1 MRVLYLVYFL
11 LLFCFYGCKSK
22 TNDIGVKRLEI
33 RNIQPETKPVIN
45 ILHQVQ
51 RGDTLEIVSDGE
63 LTWNPFVIG
72 LAVDSLQSRYGNL
85 FDLERKGNFARLKK
99 GNTFIEVL
107 KNSPLENA
115 EDLAEHHHS
124 TLPIYRLSKA
134 EIFDDGIQLQHGI
147 TVGMNKNEFFRLLGY
162 RGDINGINVV
172 QNFDPPGDLIE
183 QTFVFD
189 KDKLLRIS
197 MRSPY

>member
-1 MRVLYLVYFL
+1 MRVLYSIFILLIVYS
-11 LLFCFYGCKSK
+11 YGCKNQINEK
-22 TNDIGVKRLEI
+22 EIQQLKI
-33 RNIQPETKPVIN
+33 RNEQLEATPVVN
-45 ILHQVQ
+45 ILHQVE

-63 LTWNPFVIG
+63 LTWNPFVTC
-72 LAVDSLQSRYGNL
+72 LAADSLQAHYGNV
-85 FDLERKGNFARLKK
+85 FDVDKEGISIKLKK
-99 GNTFIEVL
+99 GSSFIVIV
-107 KNSPLENA
+107 KNESIENA
-115 EDLAEHHHS
+115 EDYAEHHY
-124 TLPIYRLSKA
+124 TTPPTYKLTEA
-134 EIFDDGIQLQHGI
+134 VIFDSGIQLQHGI
-147 TVGMNKNEFFRLLGY
+147 KVGMSKKKFFRLLGY

>member
-63 LTWNPFVIG
+63 LTWNPFVTG
-72 LAVDSLQSRYGNL
+72 LAADSLQAHYGNV
-85 FDLERKGNFARLKK
+85 FDVDKEGISIKLKK
-99 GNTFIEVL
+99 GSSFIVIV
-107 KNSPLENA
+107 KNESIENA
-115 EDLAEHHHS
+115 EDYAEHHYTTPPTYKLTES
-124 TLPIYRLSKA
+124 V
-134 EIFDDGIQLQHGI
+134 IFDSDIQLQHGI
-147 TVGMNKNEFFRLLGY
+147 KVGMSKKKFFRLLGY